1 MMHAVCLLCLFFI
14 ASGLTRTVA
23 AASNTGAIA
32 GVEFIS
38 AITEDA
44 DAGLQKDEK
53 ESHFLSTSCTD
64 RCHVNYKGYRTIY
77 QGKMFRHR
85 SHSPEQGLQ
94 CDRCHSSDAVDTETH
109 GRIIIGDKD
118 CCKCHHKKKE
128 KTPLSASLQKQ
139 DAVATSVFFDTK
151 NVEVVKGSDNKIC
164 LKCHAVV
171 KDYRDGIVKNSN
183 VRKTPDWMSR
193 SVSCTD
199 CHKVDAERNDFMP
212 VRDYCVECHNS
223 DYGLLYDAWKDLF
236 RKKAGQAAN
245 EGTHAPFYL
254 KQIQKYGVHNF
265 RLSKALLRTPDEIPN
280 HD

>member
-1 MMHAVCLLCLFFI
+1 MRIVCLLYLFFI
-14 ASGLTRTVA
+14 ATVLTRTA
-23 AASNTGAIA
+23 AADDNTGAKA
-32 GVEFIS
+32 GVEFTP
-38 AITEDA
+38 AITEDT
-44 DAGLQKDEK
+44 DSVLQKGENA
-53 ESHFLSTSCTD
+53 SSPPSTSCTD

-77 QGKMFRHR
+77 QGKIFRHR

-94 CDRCHSSDAVDTETH
+94 CDRCHRSDAVGTETH
-109 GRIIIGDKD
+109 GRIIIENKD

-128 KTPLSASLQKQ
+128 KSPLSAALQKQ
-139 DAVATSVFFDTK
+139 NVVATSVFSDTK
-151 NVEVVKGSDNKIC
+151 NVVVVKDTGNKIC

-199 CHKVDAERNDFMP
+199 CHKVDAEKNDFMP
-212 VRDYCVECHNS
+212 VRDFCVECHNS

-236 RKKAGQAAN
+236 QKKAGQAAN
-245 EGTHAPFYL
+245 DGTNAPFYL
-254 KQIQKYGVHNF
+254 KQIQKYGMHNF
-265 RLSKALLRTPDEIPN
+265 RLSKALLKIPDKIPN

>member
-1 MMHAVCLLCLFFI
+1 MMRAVCLLCLLFI
-14 ASGLTRTVA
+14 ATGLTRTVA
-23 AASNTGAIA
+23 AAINTGAKTMA
-32 GVEFIS
+32 DPMS

-44 DAGLQKDEK
+44 DAGLRKGGK
-53 ESHFLSTSCTD
+53 ESPPLSTSCTD

-77 QGKMFRHR
+77 QGKIFRHR
-85 SHSPEQGLQ
+85 SHSPEQGVQ
-94 CDRCHSSDAVDTETH
+94 CDRCHSSDAIDTETH

-128 KTPLSASLQKQ
+128 KAPPGVALQQ
-139 DAVATSVFFDTK
+139 QNIVTTSVFSDTK
-151 NVEVVKGSDNKIC
+151 NVEVVKDDGNKIC

-199 CHKVDAERNDFMP
+199 CHKVDAGRNDFMP

-236 RKKAGQAAN
+236 QKKAGQAAN
-245 EGTHAPFYL
+245 DGTNAPFYL

-265 RLSKALLRTPDEIPN
+265 RLSKALLRTPDEVPN